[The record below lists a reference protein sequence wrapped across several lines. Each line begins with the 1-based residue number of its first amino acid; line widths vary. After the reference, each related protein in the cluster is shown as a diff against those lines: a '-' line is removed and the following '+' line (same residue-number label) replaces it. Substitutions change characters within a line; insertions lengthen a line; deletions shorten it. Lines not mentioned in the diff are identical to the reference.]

1 MRQRSRPL
9 PLKAKAALRRIFD
22 PRVLFVAS
30 VFAVIVSLFVLRAMD
45 PADGTWGQVRLT
57 SPPSPF
63 LEQAVRARVQPDA
76 LGFEDALV
84 ESILTDRRVTVTVHV
99 ALLDRP
105 PGRAG
110 SPLADG
116 ANPKHNMHWG
126 ALFGMETHFANAA
139 GWRRA
144 YTDDGDG
151 RGIIRRVVFHRTAA
165 PTTAW
170 QARGVT
176 AAFEVYVL
184 ANAWPSDRI
193 VDAMEQPLRDALCG
207 EPVRLRV
214 DGPEPQAL
222 EFGGGSLVVGYLG
235 RNHMLEEYWDPFAQL
250 GQCHARRQVGVFY
263 ACSRSAVVLH
273 APVVEHGLY
282 SILFTRST
290 ITPEAYVVDGMLMAL
305 LSGELGDA
313 LLSAAAAEYARY
325 QKSVSYGRALSMLF
339 R

>member
-1 MRQRSRPL
+1 MR
-9 PLKAKAALRRIFD
+9 
-22 PRVLFVAS
+22 RVLDARVVFVLS
-30 VFAVIVSLFVLRAMD
+30 IFAVIVALFVLRALEE
-45 PADGTWGQVRLT
+45 AGGTFGQVRLT
-57 SPPSPF
+57 SPPSPL
-63 LEQAVRARVQPDA
+63 LEEALRARVQPDA
-76 LGFEDALV
+76 LGLEAALV
-84 ESILTDRRVTVTVHV
+84 ESILTRRYITVTVHV

-105 PGRAG
+105 SGRAG
-110 SPLADG
+110 AALGDG
-116 ANPKHNMHWG
+116 SNPKHNMHWG

-151 RGIIRRVVFHRTAA
+151 RGIVRRVVFHRTAA

-176 AAFEVYVL
+176 SAFDVFVL
-184 ANAWPSDRI
+184 ANAWPSDWI

-214 DGPEPQAL
+214 DGAEPEVL
-222 EFGGGSLVVGYLG
+222 EFGGASLVVGYVG
-235 RNHMLEEYWDPFAQL
+235 RNHMLEEYWDPFAQI
-250 GQCHARRQVGVFY
+250 GHCDARRQVGVFY

-290 ITPEAYVVDGMLMAL
+290 ITTEAYVVDGMLMAL

-313 LLSAAAAEYARY
+313 FLSAAAAEYARY